1 MSTKN
6 MSTEPTAATQI
17 THQASPTPP
26 FWTLACYDEHGGL
39 LYAYGEGNTEYDPG
53 CRWPTQF
60 GWLTSRPA
68 KARPFASQ
76 EDALAAR
83 PLFAGWIKEEL
94 SAHIVRE
101 QDMLAVYPDGSGLA
115 SAYLREGMSVLT
127 NIERNVS
134 TVRAFVQK
142 HLELLAGLAWEPS
155 IFCSGADIKIRK
167 SAYRGQ
173 PTTASQVA
181 ALFPVKWKRK
191 KSNYRPDGKLV
202 YDWVAQV
209 DGVTLTIEKA
219 EVIVLRPRDTGVRDG
234 TIVDLGDAVE
244 EMEVEA

>member
-6 MSTEPTAATQI
+6 MSTEPTAATPTAATQI

-39 LYAYGEGNTEYDPG
+39 LYAYGEGNAEYDPG

-60 GWLTSRPA
+60 GSLTSRPA

-101 QDMLAVYPDGSGLA
+101 QDMLAVYWDGSGLA
-115 SAYLREGMSVLT
+115 SAYLREGMRVLT
-127 NIERNVS
+127 QYRAQCVYGPSFRAKALGIAGRISVEAVDLLQRGGYRDPKERLSRTAHN
-134 TVRAFVQK
+134 R
-142 HLELLAGLAWEPS
+142 LAGRG
-155 IFCSGADIKIRK
+155 IVSGK
-167 SAYRGQ
+167 
-173 PTTASQVA
+173 
-181 ALFPVKWKRK
+181 
-191 KSNYRPDGKLV
+191 
-202 YDWVAQV
+202 
-209 DGVTLTIEKA
+209 
-219 EVIVLRPRDTGVRDG
+219 
-234 TIVDLGDAVE
+234 
-244 EMEVEA
+244 VEAQEVGLPAGRNAGL